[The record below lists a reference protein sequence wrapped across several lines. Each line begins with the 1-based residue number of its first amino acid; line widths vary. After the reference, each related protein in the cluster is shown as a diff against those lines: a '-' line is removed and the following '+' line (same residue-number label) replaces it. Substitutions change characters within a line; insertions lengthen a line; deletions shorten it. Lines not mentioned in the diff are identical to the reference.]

1 MIGILKCPCG
11 GVQTKRMHATVS
23 QYARAHFKDEGNYR
37 HVFFYKKSSL
47 TITSALLCVDSF
59 SEPVVTDAESN
70 KGK

>member
-37 HVFFYKKSSL
+37 HVFFYKK
-47 TITSALLCVDSF
+47 IKFDHHICFALCGLVFGACRYGCRV
-59 SEPVVTDAESN
+59 E
-70 KGK
+70 